1 MDQNQDHDKDCY
13 YRNNVADHRERQ
25 REKILPLTIRSFR
38 ANQIAEAVIK
48 VTMGYR
54 LEVAMLLKGKLHNI
68 RVVTLAHAWEF
79 RYFTEQC

>member
-1 MDQNQDHDKDCY
+1 MRKTKG
-13 YRNNVADHRERQ
+13 
-25 REKILPLTIRSFR
+25 KIPPLTIRSFR

-54 LEVAMLLKGKLHNI
+54 LEVAMLLKGKLRDI

-79 RYFTEQC
+79 RYFTEHC